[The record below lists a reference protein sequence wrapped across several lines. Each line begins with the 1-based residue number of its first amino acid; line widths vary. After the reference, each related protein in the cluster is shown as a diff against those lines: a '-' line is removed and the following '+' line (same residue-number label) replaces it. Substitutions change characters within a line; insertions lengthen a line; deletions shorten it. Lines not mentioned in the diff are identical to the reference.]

1 MQANNTASPLPAQPL
16 LDQPD
21 APKQLEL
28 AIQLAPPVVREY
40 GLQEAHAFPYVS
52 HGKGHAMARK
62 PARIAWRYQEI
73 ELRTPNSYPALILD
87 VDTSVMECLDVAL
100 GSPAVRVPNWIAS
113 NPATGHAHVVYTLA
127 RPVLYGDGMRPGP
140 MQFHARIAEYYRAA
154 YSADLGYTGV
164 LTHNPTHAKWET
176 SWLRETPWTL
186 PELAEPIPKR
196 WRIPTKPTTPEG
208 RNVTLFREA
217 MRFFGKP
224 SNWEASTDMGDVLA
238 WVETA
243 CSEWNGAD
251 PIGWHASE
259 CLWIAKSVTRY
270 CRRNLDSGQTQRQF
284 SFIQAG
290 RARKLGTIRRKG
302 TPLEHDRTPWEA
314 EGISRAWWYRKRQRS
329 RVD

>member
-1 MQANNTASPLPAQPL
+1 MHLQNNTPDNPYTIPPEQLDLP
-16 LDQPD
+16 
-21 APKQLEL
+21 
-28 AIQLAPPVVREY
+28 IQFAPPVVREY

-52 HGKGHAMARK
+52 RGKGHAIARK

-87 VDTSVMECLDVAL
+87 VDTTVERCLDVAL
-100 GSPAVRVPNWIAS
+100 GSAAVRVPNWIAS

-127 RPVLYGDGMRPGP
+127 RLVLYGEGMRLAPL
-140 MQFHARIAEYYRAA
+140 QFHARIAEYYRAA

-217 MRFFGKP
+217 MRWFGRP
-224 SNWEASTDMGDVLA
+224 SNWEASTDLGDVLA
-238 WVETA
+238 WVEDA
-243 CSEWNGAD
+243 CSEWCGAD
-251 PIGWHASE
+251 PIGWHRNE

-270 CRRNLDSGQTQRQF
+270 CRRNLASRQTQQGF
-284 SFIQAG
+284 AFLQSYKG
-290 RARKLGTIRRKG
+290 KLSGKTRRKG
-302 TPLEHDRTPWEA
+302 STEEAAPWEA
-314 EGISRAWWYRKRQRS
+314 EGISRRAWHYRQAGEHTGQHGGARR
-329 RVD
+329 